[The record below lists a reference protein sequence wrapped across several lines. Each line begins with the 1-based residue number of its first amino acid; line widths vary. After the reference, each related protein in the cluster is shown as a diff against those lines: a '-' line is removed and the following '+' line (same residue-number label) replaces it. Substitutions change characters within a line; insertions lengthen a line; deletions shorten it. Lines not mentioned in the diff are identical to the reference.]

1 MNASLSLVVAV
12 TVAGMVVGC
21 EAPPR
26 PPPPPPPQAA
36 LYPSQ
41 PLGTADIKMLAKSGL
56 SDEVIISQIRNSR
69 AVFHLTAA
77 EILDLKAAGVSEKV
91 IDLMINTPS
100 AYRPMRPPPP
110 PPSY

>member
-1 MNASLSLVVAV
+1 MNALLSLVMAV
-12 TVAGMVVGC
+12 TVAGMMMGC
-21 EAPPR
+21 ETPHR
-26 PPPPPPPQAA
+26 PPPPPPQPFM
-36 LYPSQ
+36 YPSQ
-41 PLGTADIKMLAKSGL
+41 PMGTADIKMLAKSGL

-91 IDLMINTPS
+91 IDFMINTPS